1 MREKLEQ
8 SIEKLKAGDNSAFDF
23 IYERTH
29 LSVYYAVLYIVKDKM
44 HAEDLLQETFVK
56 AIRNL
61 HQYEAGTNF
70 AAWLRTIGKSL
81 AYNFLKKNRRE
92 TPTDFDAESYKYGT
106 YETQLPYIFDVAAKL
121 LSETEYEILMLCQVS
136 GYKRREVAA
145 MLGLPVGTVTWKNN
159 EALKKLKN
167 HLQKEGGV

>member
-8 SIEKLKAGDNSAFDF
+8 SIEKLKAGDHSAFDF

-92 TPTDFDAESYKYGT
+92 TPTDFDAES
-106 YETQLPYIFDVAAKL
+106 
-121 LSETEYEILMLCQVS
+121 
-136 GYKRREVAA
+136 
-145 MLGLPVGTVTWKNN
+145 
-159 EALKKLKN
+159 
-167 HLQKEGGV
+167 